1 MRIRELGDSRGESLE
16 GPKRRK
22 GSRSVS
28 RAEPAPEFAR
38 TLGVARVGAARRTL
52 DELLADLD
60 RTAEELRDKRSLA
73 VLRKYR
79 ELVQSFLDTVLH
91 ETYAVR
97 QQTGFDRRGRR
108 RVYVLVQRV
117 NQALEELAEL
127 TLSRHADPLSLL
139 EKLGEI
145 RGMLVDLYT

>member
-1 MRIRELGDSRGESLE
+1 MRIQELGDSRGEGLE
-16 GPKRRK
+16 GLKRRK
-22 GSRSVS
+22 GSRRVG
-28 RAEPAPEFAR
+28 RTEPALEFAK
-38 TLGVARVGAARRTL
+38 TLGVARVEAAHRSL

-79 ELVQSFLDTVLH
+79 ELVRSFLDTVLH
-91 ETYAVR
+91 ETYAVQ
-97 QQTGFDRRGRR
+97 QQTGIDRKGRR
-108 RVYVLVQRV
+108 RVYVLIQRV
-117 NQALEELAEL
+117 NQALEELTEL

>member
-1 MRIRELGDSRGESLE
+1 MRIREAGDSRGESLE
-16 GPKRRK
+16 GPRRR
-22 GSRSVS
+22 RSP
-28 RAEPAPEFAR
+28 RAVKPAAKPEFAR
-38 TLGVARVGAARRTL
+38 TLGVARVEAIHCTL
-52 DELLADLD
+52 DELLAELD

-91 ETYAVR
+91 QAYAVQ
-97 QQTGFDRRGRR
+97 QQTGFDRKGRR

-117 NQALEELAEL
+117 NQALEELAQL
-127 TLSRHADPLSLL
+127 TLSRHADPLLLL

-145 RGMLVDLYT
+145 RGLLVDLYT

>member
-1 MRIRELGDSRGESLE
+1 MRLRELGDSRGESLE

-22 GSRSVS
+22 SSRRVGS
-28 RAEPAPEFAR
+28 APATPEFAR
-38 TLGVARVGAARRTL
+38 TLGVARVGAVRRTL

-60 RTAEELRDKRSLA
+60 RTAGELRDKRSLA
-73 VLRKYR
+73 ALRKYR
-79 ELVQSFLDTVLH
+79 ELVQSFLDTVLP

-97 QQTGFDRRGRR
+97 PQTGFDRQGRR

-117 NQALEELAEL
+117 NRALEELTEL
-127 TLSRHADPLSLL
+127 VLARQADPLSLL

-145 RGMLVDLYT
+145 RGLLVDLYT